1 MFTCAYCSYWAADNA
16 GIFKMQYPPYARI
29 IRLQC
34 SSRLSW
40 KHVKRAFELG
50 AAGVFVTGCRLG
62 DCHYITA
69 NYNTV
74 RRFENWKKRLKNIG
88 VREERFQ
95 MRLFGAPD
103 VTDLVEAMREAER
116 VVKTVTKEEI
126 EQTKQKIKQL
136 R

>member
-1 MFTCAYCSYWAADNA
+1 
-16 GIFKMQYPPYARI
+16 
-29 IRLQC
+29 
-34 SSRLSW
+34 
-40 KHVKRAFELG
+40 
-50 AAGVFVTGCRLG
+50 
-62 DCHYITA
+62 
-69 NYNTV
+69 
-74 RRFENWKKRLKNIG
+74 LKNIG